1 MSLESRQDPKITPK
15 PDPEKKIISDPRLIE
30 TEQKC
35 ITINLE

>member
-1 MSLESRQDPKITPK
+1 MPLESRPDPKFTSK
-15 PDPEKKIISDPRLIE
+15 PDLKKIISDPRLIE